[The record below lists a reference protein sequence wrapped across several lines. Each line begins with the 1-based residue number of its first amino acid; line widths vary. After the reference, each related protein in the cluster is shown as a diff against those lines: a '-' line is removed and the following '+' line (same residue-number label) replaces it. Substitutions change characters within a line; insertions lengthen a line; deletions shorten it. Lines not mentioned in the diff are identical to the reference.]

1 MTPPPSKGPF
11 EPIASEAGPLVLVV
25 DDNER
30 NLRLARDVLR
40 AAGFR
45 TLEATTGAEALALAE
60 RELPDVVLLDL
71 GLPDLHGTAVARGLK
86 EAERTAG
93 IPVVALTSQPL
104 EGGDWHVAAGFSGYL
119 EKPFDVGTF
128 PDLVRGYCA
137 TGAG

>member
-1 MTPPPSKGPF
+1 MTPPAPKAQGAQSHA
-11 EPIASEAGPLVLVV
+11 EGPLVLVV

-45 TLEATTGAEALALAE
+45 TLEATTGDEALSLAV

-71 GLPDLHGTAVARGLK
+71 GLPDIHGTAVARTLRD
-86 EAERTAG
+86 AERTAR
-93 IPVVALTSQPL
+93 IPLVALTSLPL
-104 EGGDWHVAAGFSGYL
+104 EGGDWHVAAGFDGYV

-128 PDLVRGYCA
+128 PELVRGYCSPNP
-137 TGAG
+137 G

>member
-1 MTPPPSKGPF
+1 MTPSS
-11 EPIASEAGPLVLVV
+11 PIAREEQFRADGPLVLVV

-45 TLEATTGAEALALAE
+45 TLEATTGGDALELAD

-71 GLPDLHGTAVARGLK
+71 GLPDIHGTAVARTLRD
-86 EAERTAG
+86 AERTAR
-93 IPVVALTSQPL
+93 IPLVAVPSQPL
-104 EGGDWHVAAGFSGYL
+104 EGGDWHVEAGFDGYV

-128 PDLVRGYCA
+128 PDLVRGYCGTD
-137 TGAG
+137 TG

>member
-1 MTPPPSKGPF
+1 MTPPAPKVGD
-11 EPIASEAGPLVLVV
+11 EHVRAEGPLVLVV

-45 TLEATTGAEALALAE
+45 TLEAATGAEALALAE
-60 RELPDVVLLDL
+60 RELPHVVLLDL
-71 GLPDLHGTAVARGLK
+71 GLPDLHGTAVARSLK

-93 IPVVALTSQPL
+93 IPVVALTSLPL
-104 EGGDWHVAAGFSGYL
+104 EGGDWHVAAGFDGYM

-137 TGAG
+137 TDAG

>member
-1 MTPPPSKGPF
+1 MTPPAPKARGAQSRA
-11 EPIASEAGPLVLVV
+11 EGPLVLVV

-45 TLEATTGAEALALAE
+45 TLEAATGGEALSLAD

-71 GLPDLHGTAVARGLK
+71 GLPDIHGTAVARSLRD
-86 EAERTAG
+86 AERTAG
-93 IPVVALTSQPL
+93 IPLVALTSLPL
-104 EGGDWHVAAGFSGYL
+104 EGGDWHVAAGFDGYV

-137 TGAG
+137 TDAG

>member
-1 MTPPPSKGPF
+1 MTPPAPKAGD
-11 EPIASEAGPLVLVV
+11 EHVRAEGPLVLVV

-45 TLEATTGAEALALAE
+45 TLEAATGAEALALAE
-60 RELPDVVLLDL
+60 RELPHVVLLDL
-71 GLPDLHGTAVARGLK
+71 GLPDIHGTAVARSLK

-93 IPVVALTSQPL
+93 IPVVALTSLPL
-104 EGGDWHVAAGFSGYL
+104 EGGDWHVAAGFDGYV

-137 TGAG
+137 TDAG